1 MESFKDYTEK
11 TGEVGYITALTY
23 SITWISGLPTLK
35 LGEMVIT
42 EHGEI
47 GMVHGLNK
55 KTAEVLMFNAKNLR
69 IGERAAKTNK
79 AFQIPVSQKL
89 LGRIIN
95 PLCSPIDGLGP
106 ITGEKKYLN
115 IQREAPG
122 ITQRVRVNE
131 PLETGVMVVDL
142 LVPIGYGQR
151 ELVIGDAKTGKTA
164 FLLQTITSQAK
175 KGVICIYV
183 AIGKEVAAVK
193 LVEEYLKEMEV
204 FDKTIMVVSTPEDPN
219 TINYLA
225 PFSGM
230 TIAEYFRDQGKKV
243 LVIFDDLTTHAKF
256 YREISLLL
264 KRIPG
269 RASYSGD
276 IFHIHAALLER
287 AGNIKASNN
296 KKSPHQKSGNGSKE
310 VSITALPVAETLEND
325 ISGYIQT
332 NLMAI
337 TDGHIF
343 FDIDDFREGK
353 RPAINAFLS
362 VSRVG
367 NQTKDLLDKKL
378 ANWIRKKMA
387 EYKRLMEIAQFG
399 VELSPKT
406 QKLLD
411 LGKKIE
417 ILFSQGL
424 KTIIPRPL
432 QLLLFGL
439 LLSGFWEN
447 KPYDV
452 MKVEV
457 NKILEGYRKGPFFE
471 EFLTL
476 LEIEGDI
483 KRIKNLE
490 ELKEFAQK
498 NIPKVIKIL
507 HAHP

>member
-1 MESFKDYTEK
+1 METFKDYTEK
-11 TGEVGYITALTY
+11 TGEIGYITALAY
-23 SITWISGLPTLK
+23 SIVWVSGLPTLK
-35 LGEMVIT
+35 LGEMIIT

-47 GMVHGLNK
+47 GIVHGLNK
-55 KTAEVLMFNAKNLR
+55 KTAEVLMFSTKNLK
-69 IGERAAKTNK
+69 IGERIAKTNK

-95 PLCSPIDGLGP
+95 PLCLPIDGSGP
-106 ITGEKKYLN
+106 VTGEKKYLN

-122 ITQRVRVNE
+122 ITQRVRVNK
-131 PLETGVMVVDL
+131 PLETGVMIVDL
-142 LVPIGYGQR
+142 LIPIGYGQR

-175 KGVICIYV
+175 KGVICVYV
-183 AIGKEVAAVK
+183 AIGKEVAAIK
-193 LVEEYLKEMEV
+193 LVEDYLKEMNV

-219 TINYLA
+219 TVNYLA

-269 RASYSGD
+269 RASYPGD

-287 AGNIKASNN
+287 AGNIKFSDNE
-296 KKSPHQKSGNGSKE
+296 E
-310 VSITALPVAETLEND
+310 VSITAFPVAETLEND
-325 ISGYIQT
+325 ISGFIQT

-343 FDIDDFREGK
+343 FDIEDFRKGK

-367 NQTKDLLDKKL
+367 NQTKEPLEKEL
-378 ANWIRKKMA
+378 ANWIRKKTA
-387 EYKRLMEIAQFG
+387 EYKRVMEVAQFG
-399 VELSPKT
+399 VELSPET

-411 LGKKIE
+411 LGKKLE
-417 ILFSQGL
+417 IVFSQGL
-424 KTIIPRPL
+424 KTIIPQTL

-447 KPYDV
+447 KPQEV
-452 MKVEV
+452 MKVEIKEILKNHQKGTLFEIEKEIKKFKNLKELKDFV
-457 NKILEGYRKGPFFE
+457 EKNTPKIKKIL
-471 EFLTL
+471 
-476 LEIEGDI
+476 
-483 KRIKNLE
+483 
-490 ELKEFAQK
+490 
-498 NIPKVIKIL
+498 
-507 HAHP
+507 